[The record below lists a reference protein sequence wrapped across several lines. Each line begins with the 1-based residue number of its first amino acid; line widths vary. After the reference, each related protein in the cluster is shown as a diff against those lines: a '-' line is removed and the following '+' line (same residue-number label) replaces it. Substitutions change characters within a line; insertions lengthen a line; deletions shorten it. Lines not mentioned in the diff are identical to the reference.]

1 MPSSEICE
9 MLRRNLEPDL
19 SFTSHILKHYFS
31 FIDHLDKSFD
41 EKNVEYYNFFKKNN
55 LKLD

>member
-31 FIDHLDKSFD
+31 FIDHLDKTFD
-41 EKNVEYYNFFKKNN
+41 EKMLNTITFLKKTI
-55 LKLD
+55 

>member
-1 MPSSEICE
+1 MPSSKICE

-31 FIDHLDKSFD
+31 FIDHLDKTFD